1 MNHNLNMEVIYS
13 SPVITVEPDDSIYE
27 TLRKMQLN
35 FIKRIVVAEKNKPV
49 GIVTERDINRFLEN
63 DKTSKALDEIPIK
76 HVMNRNVITV
86 VDGVDDHFNQCA
98 TRMDT
103 FRIGSVV
110 LINDSGELIG
120 IVTKTD
126 ITKAYS
132 MVYGGKYIVNDY
144 MNRKVVTCR
153 KNDTVK
159 YALNLMNQNDVSR
172 LIVTNESGSPVG
184 IISTN
189 TFLTHSDYFSNGK
202 TRSRDY
208 LLPINSNKDVNVSE
222 LLTEDLLTIDANDD
236 LATAANLMIKNKVS
250 GIPVI
255 SKNKELVGVITK
267 FDIVRAFTVVGAHQ
281 ELKSKYREFY

>member
-1 MNHNLNMEVIYS
+1 METRYS
-13 SPVITVEPDDSIYE
+13 SPVITIEPDESIFD
-27 TLRKMQLN
+27 TLKKMQLK

-49 GIVTERDINRFLEN
+49 GIVTERDISKFLEN

-76 HVMNRNVITV
+76 HVMNRNVISI
-86 VDGVDDHFNQCA
+86 VDGIEDHFNQCS

-110 LINDSGELIG
+110 LVNDSGELIG
-120 IVTKTD
+120 IITKTD

-132 MVYGGKYIVNDY
+132 IVYGGKYIVKDY

-153 KNDTVK
+153 KNDTIR

-172 LIVTNESGSPVG
+172 LIATNETGDPVG
-184 IISTN
+184 LITTN

-208 LLPINSNKDVNVSE
+208 LLPMNKKDVIVAD
-222 LLTEDLLTIDANDD
+222 LLTEELLTIDEHDD
-236 LATAANLMIKNKVS
+236 LANAANLMIKNKVS
-250 GIPVI
+250 GIPVVNE
-255 SKNKELVGVITK
+255 KNELVGVVTK
-267 FDIVRAFTVVGAHQ
+267 FDIVKAFTVVGTHQ

>member
-1 MNHNLNMEVIYS
+1 METRYS
-13 SPVITVEPDDSIYE
+13 SPVITIEPDESIFD
-27 TLRKMQLN
+27 TLKKMQLK

-49 GIVTERDINRFLEN
+49 GIVTERDISKFLEN

-76 HVMNRNVITV
+76 HVMNRNVISI
-86 VDGVDDHFNQCA
+86 VDGIEDHFNQCS

-110 LINDSGELIG
+110 LVNDSGELIG
-120 IVTKTD
+120 IITKTD

-132 MVYGGKYIVNDY
+132 IVYGGKYIVKDY

-153 KNDTVK
+153 KNDTIR

-172 LIVTNESGSPVG
+172 LIATNETGDPVG
-184 IISTN
+184 LITTN

-208 LLPINSNKDVNVSE
+208 LLPMNKKDVIVAD
-222 LLTEDLLTIDANDD
+222 LLTEELLTIDEHDD
-236 LATAANLMIKNKVS
+236 LANAANLMIKNKVS
-250 GIPVI
+250 GIPVVNK
-255 SKNKELVGVITK
+255 KNELVGVITK
-267 FDIVRAFTVVGAHQ
+267 FDIVKAFTVVGTHQ
-281 ELKSKYREFY
+281 ELKTKYREFY